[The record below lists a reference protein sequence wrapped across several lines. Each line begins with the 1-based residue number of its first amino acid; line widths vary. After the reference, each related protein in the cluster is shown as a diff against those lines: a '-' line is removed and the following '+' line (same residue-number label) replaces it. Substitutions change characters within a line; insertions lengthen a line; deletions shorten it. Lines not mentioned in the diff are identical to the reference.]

1 MRGADSMAEKEIQ
14 SLPQS
19 TPNGKEALG
28 DIEVAPEVIEVI
40 AGIATTEVEGIF
52 GTRGSFATGV
62 AEKFGKKVHG
72 KGIKTEWT
80 EEGLIVDVYCVVQYG
95 VSVAHV
101 AREVQ
106 RQIRE
111 SIENMTDLQTK
122 EVNVHITGVQFEQ
135 AANSKAE

>member
-1 MRGADSMAEKEIQ
+1 MAEKEIQ

-19 TPNGKEALG
+19 TPNGKVALG

-40 AGIATTEVEGIF
+40 AGIATNEVEGIS
-52 GTRGSFATGV
+52 GTRGTFASGV

-80 EEGLIVDVYCVVQYG
+80 EDGLTVDVYCVVNYG
-95 VSVAHV
+95 VAVAHV

-111 SIENMTDLQTK
+111 SIENMTELHTI
-122 EVNVHITGVQFEQ
+122 EVNVHITGIQFDQ
-135 AANSKAE
+135 AATSKVE

>member
-1 MRGADSMAEKEIQ
+1 MAEKEIQ

-19 TPNGKEALG
+19 TPNGKVALG

-40 AGIATTEVEGIF
+40 AGIATNEVEGIS
-52 GTRGSFATGV
+52 GTRGSFASGV

-80 EEGLIVDVYCVVQYG
+80 EDGLTVDVYCVVNYG
-95 VSVAHV
+95 VAVAHV

-111 SIENMTDLQTK
+111 SIENMTELHAV
-122 EVNVHITGVQFEQ
+122 EVNVHITGIQFDQ
-135 AANSKAE
+135 AATSKVE